1 MFNKMG
7 YRRTVAIFTACLMVI
22 CTKIDCQIPD
32 DVVVVDRHSVLLRGL
47 PGKLKCQFS
56 VVPQAV
62 YWLKEPT
69 PNSVTLLVS
78 LYRNVTDGSRYR
90 SGEMTIDS
98 NYSLIIHAVNNENAG
113 RYYCRVAD
121 VRNNLIQNYTDVSV
135 TDPDFLTVDECSSS
149 DCSISYNGKG
159 TTLQCQAVN
168 VQQELINLYWLH
180 NGVNQKQNLVTASNN
195 NGTQNIYAT
204 VMLTPDLTG
213 TFACVAEI
221 KSTHSEVKRISV
233 TIPTPIPISSV
244 AVASTKSPINQPK
257 GISIGLIVGVV
268 FAIVVIV
275 IVLIGVFCLIR
286 KWKRKPNR
294 KSSLSNYSGKQT

>member
-135 TDPDFLTVDECSSS
+135 TDPDFLTVDKCSGS

-168 VQQELINLYWLH
+168 VQQELINIYWLH

-204 VMLTPDLTG
+204 VTVTPDLTG

-233 TIPTPIPISSV
+233 IIPTPIPISAV

-257 GISIGLIVGVV
+257 GISIGIQS
-268 FAIVVIV
+268 F
-275 IVLIGVFCLIR
+275 FFYLIR
-286 KWKRKPNR
+286 P
-294 KSSLSNYSGKQT
+294 

>member
-1 MFNKMG
+1 MFNKMA
-7 YRRTVAIFTACLMVI
+7 YQRTVAIFTACLMVI
-22 CTKIDCQIPD
+22 CKKIDCQIPD

-90 SGEMTIDS
+90 SGDMTIDS
-98 NYSLIIHAVNNENAG
+98 NYSLIIHTVNNENAG

-121 VRNNLIQNYTDVSV
+121 IRNNLIQNYTDVSV
-135 TDPDFLTVDECSSS
+135 REPDFLTVDECSSS

-168 VQQELINLYWLH
+168 VPQEFITIYWLP
-180 NGVNQKQNLVTASNN
+180 NGVNQKQNLVTVSNN
-195 NGTQNIYAT
+195 EGTQNIYAT
-204 VMLTPDLTG
+204 AMLTPDLTG

-221 KSTHSEVKRISV
+221 KSTRSEVKRITV
-233 TIPTPIPISSV
+233 TIPTPITTSSSTTV
-244 AVASTKSPINQPK
+244 TTTVTAATLASTKSPASKPR
-257 GISIGLIVGVV
+257 GSSIGIQSIFCYLI
-268 FAIVVIV
+268 
-275 IVLIGVFCLIR
+275 
-286 KWKRKPNR
+286 KP
-294 KSSLSNYSGKQT
+294 SLCRS